1 MMTIVR
7 LMVVAVAVV
16 GAALVVAASAAD
28 AAPRK
33 KMAAKRAV
41 GNPSTV
47 FTSRDETGRTRTRI
61 IVQKRS
67 YLDGGT
73 EIMPGDI
80 SGATLYI
87 NPPTQRPSSAVGL
100 NEVTNPPGPIPSP
113 WYLPGKDNPWPW
125 FVN

>member
-1 MMTIVR
+1 MRIAR
-7 LMVVAVAVV
+7 LMAVAVAAVAA
-16 GAALVVAASAAD
+16 AALVAASAAD

-33 KMAAKRAV
+33 KSASKRAV
-41 GNPSTV
+41 GNNSTV

-87 NPPTQRPSSAVGL
+87 NPPTQRPSSALGP
-100 NEVTNPPGPIPSP
+100 NEATNPPGPIPGP
-113 WYLPGKDNPWPW
+113 WFLPGKDNPWPW

>member
-1 MMTIVR
+1 MRIARSMAVAAG
-7 LMVVAVAVV
+7 VVA
-16 GAALVVAASAAD
+16 AAAMVAASATD

-33 KMAAKRAV
+33 KAASQRAV
-41 GNPSTV
+41 TNPSTV

-87 NPPTQRPSSAVGL
+87 NPPTHRPSGALGP
-100 NEVTNPPGPIPSP
+100 NDATNPAGPIPSP